1 MTDEKHSIED
11 WFNYMGAQVPN
22 RRVGWCKMKCPYHSD
37 SHASAAVNFD
47 ANRFKCHGCGVSGDT
62 YDLIMK
68 ERGGTLRE
76 AIEFA
81 QTISTQGD
89 REIRLPNKSSFR
101 LSVNT
106 GSLGRRG
113 SEVSLGRGRRSSSRS

>member
-1 MTDEKHSIED
+1 MTEKHNIED
-11 WFNYMGAQVPN
+11 WFNYMGAAVPY
-22 RRVGWCKMKCPYHSD
+22 RRGGWCKMKCPYHDD

-47 ANRFKCHGCGVSGDT
+47 ANRFKCHACGVSGDT

-68 ERGGTLRE
+68 DRGGTLSE

-81 QTISTQGD
+81 QTISSTGN
-89 REIRLPNKSSFR
+89 REVRLPNKPSHR

-106 GSLGRRG
+106 GALGRRG